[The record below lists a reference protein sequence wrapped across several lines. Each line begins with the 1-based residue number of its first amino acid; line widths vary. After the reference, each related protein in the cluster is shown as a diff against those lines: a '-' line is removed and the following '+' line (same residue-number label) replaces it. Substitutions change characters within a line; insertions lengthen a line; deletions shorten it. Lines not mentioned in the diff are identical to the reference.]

1 MLRRFARAGRSLSPG
16 TAHGTLSGT
25 NMAPQLTPHVP
36 GGEGDAGP
44 PGDDAAARIALGEAL
59 SERAPE
65 VARACN
71 ERLRQI
77 LGLGPDEP
85 LPEVNAAS
93 ASELATGILG
103 RYLTS
108 GAPATSDEAAVLARP
123 GSLALHE
130 TSVTTLVKLVLYWR
144 DTTLLTLRDIASQ
157 QGTAAHLLRAAEE
170 VVRSSCDASLV
181 RMMKRFDRRKE
192 ELEALLADEHRR
204 LVHEA
209 RHDQLTGLVNR
220 RAFLELVRQASGT
233 HRPDELVALM
243 YMDLDGFKE
252 VNDTHGH
259 AFGDLVLQAVAERLS
274 GLLRPTDTAGRLG
287 GDEFVVLCGNVRGGE
302 PTAVGVARRLCDTMA
317 LPIEVSGRPVSC
329 PASIGL
335 VCTSEPAEPE
345 SLLARADAALYR
357 AKRAGKGRV
366 VLG

>member
-1 MLRRFARAGRSLSPG
+1 
-16 TAHGTLSGT
+16 
-25 NMAPQLTPHVP
+25 MAPQLTPHFP
-36 GGEGDAGP
+36 GGDGEAGP
-44 PGDDAAARIALGEAL
+44 PPDDVADRIALGEAL
-59 SERAPE
+59 SARAPE
-65 VARACN
+65 VAQACN
-71 ERLRQI
+71 ERLRQV

-85 LPEVNAAS
+85 LPEVDATS
-93 ASELATGILG
+93 ASELATSILG
-103 RYLTS
+103 RYLAS
-108 GAPATSDEAAVLARP
+108 GAPATSDEEAVLARP
-123 GSLALHE
+123 GSLALSE

-144 DTTLLTLRDIASQ
+144 DATLLALRDIASQ
-157 QGTAAHLLRAAEE
+157 QGTASHLLRAAEE

-220 RAFLELVRQASGT
+220 RAFLELVRQASGS
-233 HRPDELVALM
+233 HGPAELVALM

-259 AFGDLVLQAVAERLS
+259 AFGDLVLQAVADRLS
-274 GLLRPTDTAGRLG
+274 SLLRPTDTAGRLG
-287 GDEFVVLCGNVRGGE
+287 GDEFVILCGNVRGGE
-302 PTAVGVARRLCDTMA
+302 DTAVGVARRLCGTMGR
-317 LPIEVSGRPVSC
+317 PVEVSGLRLTC

-335 VCTSEPAEPE
+335 VCTSEPADPE